1 MEGTNKVTAD
11 DLARE
16 RFFASVSGRHRA
28 ELAAT
33 ARTLAV
39 PDGHRFFEEGDTA
52 EWFWL
57 VRSGMVALDLQV
69 PGRGAVVVETL
80 PAGSIVG
87 WSWLFPPHRWRFGAV
102 AVEPVTAYRFE
113 GRRVRELCAD
123 DPALGYDL
131 TLLFGAVMLDRL
143 EATRVRV
150 LDLYA
155 HPEEVS

>member
-1 MEGTNKVTAD
+1 MGAWNDVTAA

-16 RFFASVSGRHRA
+16 RFFADVPGRHRA
-28 ELAAT
+28 VLALS
-33 ARTLAV
+33 ARAIAV
-39 PDGHRFFEEGDTA
+39 PDGHRFFEEGGTA
-52 EWFWL
+52 ERFWL
-57 VRSGMVALDLQV
+57 VRSGTVALDLQV

-80 PAGSIVG
+80 PAGSVVG

-113 GRRVRELCAD
+113 GRRVRELCAE

-131 TLLFGAVMLDRL
+131 ALRFGAVMLDRL

-155 HPEEVS
+155 HPQDVP